1 MYFPYLRG
9 KQFELMA
16 LRDFSND
23 NQGNNKIIPI
33 IEPVKQQMNGINT
46 ALSVMIENGMKFAI
60 ILNPNDG
67 DFKHENIDNDILKQ
81 LPQIIDKRTQ
91 WIPAYTYKNNPER
104 LLEHAS
110 LNGLDGLMI
119 VLPNGVDVTDERLMS
134 FLSNETVR
142 YIVFANSGARS
153 VRARLLRLGKHIISL
168 EDRFNSRTRNADYE
182 LVNDEFFSDDFAFYS
197 ADGLY
202 GFSDYTT
209 IGKDFVEGGMLPYAI
224 AIHLTYKKTEEEIY
238 VHHFVSENNY
248 DQSNIK
254 GKFHEAAKKIEPFY
268 NGFDIVRTSAVDEL
282 IEKSKS
288 DDGYPGL
295 GYLKKLSVKN
305 HLELINR
312 ILPE

>member
-33 IEPVKQQMNGINT
+33 IEPVKLQMNGMNT
-46 ALSVMIENGMKFAI
+46 ALSVLIENRMKFAI

-67 DFKHENIDNDILKQ
+67 NFKHGNIDNDILKQ
-81 LPQIIDKRTQ
+81 LPQIIADKNQ
-91 WIPAYTYKNNPER
+91 WIPAYIYKNNPER

-110 LNGLDGLMI
+110 VNGLDGLMI
-119 VLPNGVDVTDERLMS
+119 VLSNGVDVTDERLMS
-134 FLSNETVR
+134 FLNNEAVR
-142 YIVFANSGARS
+142 YIVFANPGARS
-153 VRARLLRLGKHIISL
+153 ARARLLKLGKHIISL

-182 LVNDEFFSDDFAFYS
+182 IVNDEFFSDDFAFYK
-197 ADGLY
+197 ADSLY

-224 AIHLTYKKTEEEIY
+224 AIHLTYQKSDEEIY
-238 VHHFVSENNY
+238 VHHFVSDNNY

-254 GKFHEAAKKIEPFY
+254 GKFHEAAQKIEPFY
-268 NGFDIVRTSAVDEL
+268 HEGNILHTSAVDEF
-282 IEKSKS
+282 IERSRS

-295 GYLKKLSVKN
+295 GYIKKLSIKN

-312 ILPE
+312 ILPD

>member
-91 WIPAYTYKNNPER
+91 WIPAYTYKNNSER